1 MKPVILFSG
10 SNIGK
15 IRFAA
20 AINHLLVILT
30 LMFATSSCIVRK
42 PLVKEE
48 SVSNSDGTRKVY
60 PEWNVQRTTVGK
72 VSPLYLGFPI
82 GAGIAYGFTQI
93 TGVQSSLFNLVSIL
107 GAPVGVFAFNRY
119 LLKRSRAKPFNY
131 NRPEP
136 WLRKYNKATNNAF
149 KYAYRKNSSD
159 NFLTLGFSKPGSA
172 SGDNQKIPDK
182 IHWKGSAFKLGED
195 FKSSADLYLMPSTVP
210 HYSHQGYI
218 RFTSQD
224 HFFIS
229 SSRSQRMMWVYGN
242 YDASVG
248 KLILHE
254 AFRIDPS
261 TDVLLFS
268 YNHQYMLDVQQG
280 TNKLNGFRRN
290 SSNENNYRFS
300 FKRPKKL
307 SSAQQKR
314 IEVMNPA
321 IGMTI
326 GKDSSMAKGGSG
338 WIIFNVSNNG
348 AIPANNIEILISSAE
363 QNSLTY
369 THFIGYKPV
378 NIHNNSNKEPLGELG
393 PGKTVSS
400 NFRIYSKYIEKDLV
414 PITVSLFSGSAKLL
428 TKQVNLNLKED
439 RSLEN
444 TSATETEKAVQYFLL
459 DSIFNPLKG
468 QKELEILSDQ
478 GSVEASCWLAVF
490 SKLGY
495 IHHPSNLQLTDL
507 ALARSAFGDSLEKKA
522 LRGSNEALFLLSF
535 IREARNA
542 ENRKFDVS
550 DSRSMI
556 QKAFSRKY
564 LPAHWANQIS
574 GMNLTGEKME
584 LRDSEMSIAYFY
596 GIRKLSGL
604 NTSGYVSNFGRLKE
618 LNEKAYFS
626 QGFDLMKMFH
636 ENQFSSA
643 KSRINNMVNSGK
655 DQNTSA
661 LPFLCTLI
669 RFNPFLYSDS
679 TKQLLDSIVQEGIIS
694 RNASAL
700 YISGEK
706 KIQSSSQEISD
717 QGLDQMETSAFLG
730 FKPAIIFLASHL
742 TDKGKAHYNEKKA
755 IHYVEFAKKFGDKS
769 VEMNYDYTKH
779 SWTNIFNNIQID
791 EYTEVRKTYVNG
803 SLSSADESSSVSILG
818 SVTSTLFNT
827 LLDSWRQSQP
837 NYNYIWSKESG
848 RFTGYQGIVMGS
860 VTTNIKIPAGSL
872 VKISELGTISA
883 GLLKENATPEGF
895 VYAGEEDKKESHL
908 PYMCLMYR
916 VNGIWMRYL
925 PPLSSM
931 DRQITAIAVNEKY
944 TINNIGYYTFSMKVF
959 K

>member
-1 MKPVILFSG
+1 
-10 SNIGK
+10 
-15 IRFAA
+15 
-20 AINHLLVILT
+20 
-30 LMFATSSCIVRK
+30 
-42 PLVKEE
+42 
-48 SVSNSDGTRKVY
+48 
-60 PEWNVQRTTVGK
+60 
-72 VSPLYLGFPI
+72 
-82 GAGIAYGFTQI
+82 
-93 TGVQSSLFNLVSIL
+93 
-107 GAPVGVFAFNRY
+107 
-119 LLKRSRAKPFNY
+119 
-131 NRPEP
+131 
-136 WLRKYNKATNNAF
+136 
-149 KYAYRKNSSD
+149 
-159 NFLTLGFSKPGSA
+159 
-172 SGDNQKIPDK
+172 
-182 IHWKGSAFKLGED
+182 
-195 FKSSADLYLMPSTVP
+195 
-210 HYSHQGYI
+210 
-218 RFTSQD
+218 
-224 HFFIS
+224 
-229 SSRSQRMMWVYGN
+229 MMWVYGN

-769 VEMNYDYTKH
+769 VEMNYDYTRH

-803 SLSSADESSSVSILG
+803 SLSSTDESSSVSILG